1 MTDPNRAPQKLKPAR
16 YEDDVYTWTQEQV
29 HLLQAGAW
37 ARLDIEHLADEITDV
52 GRSERHVLT
61 SAVCMILLHML
72 TWNNQPTRR
81 SRSWVM
87 SIRTQRS
94 LVAERLEDSRSL
106 KSQIQAF
113 MNRAYHRARIEVAGE
128 TGLDEGASPPFC
140 PYDFTAIMTRPIPW
154 LPDDGEPRSTR
165 R

>member
-1 MTDPNRAPQKLKPAR
+1 M
-16 YEDDVYTWTQEQV
+16 

-37 ARLDIEHLADEITDV
+37 ARLAIEHLGDEIAEV

-61 SAVCMILLHML
+61 SAVCVILLHL
-72 TWNNQPTRR
+72 PTWDHQPTRR
-81 SRSWVM
+81 SRSWM
-87 SIRTQRS
+87 TSIPTQRS